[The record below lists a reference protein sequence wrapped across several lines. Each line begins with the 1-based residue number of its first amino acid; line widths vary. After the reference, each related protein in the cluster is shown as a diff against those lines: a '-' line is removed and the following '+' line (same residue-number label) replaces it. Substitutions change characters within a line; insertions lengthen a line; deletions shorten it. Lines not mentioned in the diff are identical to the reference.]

1 MASYE
6 KLHDILDHVE
16 LEDEDL
22 LTHVEEETESMLEP
36 SDDLFYQEELEDLGT
51 GVIVESMQSQ
61 SSTNQES
68 TTLQDA
74 ETMVT
79 AVTGGGMPNFNHY
92 ESDIT
97 PKVKYGTVILLWS
110 LTGIFFLFSCVIT
123 AGIQS
128 EGAVGVFLALNLFS
142 TLPCL
147 IGAIV
152 QNRRYEEYEMVQEW
166 KEEKKKK

>member
-51 GVIVESMQSQ
+51 GIIVESMQSQ
-61 SSTNQES
+61 PSTKQQSS
-68 TTLQDA
+68 TLQDA
-74 ETMVT
+74 ESMVT
-79 AVTGGGMPNFNHY
+79 AIAGDGMPDFNHY

-97 PKVKYGTVILLWS
+97 PKVKGRTVVLLWGLTVIVFILICLL
-110 LTGIFFLFSCVIT
+110 
-123 AGIQS
+123 
-128 EGAVGVFLALNLFS
+128 
-142 TLPCL
+142 
-147 IGAIV
+147 
-152 QNRRYEEYEMVQEW
+152 
-166 KEEKKKK
+166 

>member
-36 SDDLFYQEELEDLGT
+36 SDDLFYQEDLENLGT
-51 GVIVESMQSQ
+51 GITVESMQSQ
-61 SSTNQES
+61 SSTKQQS
-68 TTLQDA
+68 STLQDA
-74 ETMVT
+74 ESMVT
-79 AVTGGGMPNFNHY
+79 AIAGDGMPDFNHY

-97 PKVKYGTVILLWS
+97 PKVKGRTVVLLWGLTVIVFVLICLFVAWIQPM
-110 LTGIFFLFSCVIT
+110 GAIGAFL
-123 AGIQS
+123 GMNL
-128 EGAVGVFLALNLFS
+128 VFN
-142 TLPCL
+142 LPCL
-147 IGAIV
+147 IAAIT
-152 QNRRYEEYEMVQEW
+152 QTRRYKEYRMVQKW